1 MALDGAF
8 LKFLKDELNDT
19 LKDARVDKI
28 HQPNSEEFVFLFRG
42 KNGAHKV
49 LFSARAN
56 SARVHITEH
65 VLENPE
71 IPPMLCML
79 FRKKLTGAKLVSVRQ
94 DQLERALSFIFDA
107 RNELGDLARI
117 TLVIEVMG
125 KYSNVILL
133 DENLNIIDALK
144 RVDSGMSSRRQ
155 ILPGIRYAPPPKQ
168 DKLSLL
174 TDDIRKIS
182 EKILSLEK
190 DTLISSAVLA
200 AAQGVSPIICK
211 ELSFRITG
219 RVDSRLCDIED
230 ETKLIDNLENLR
242 DEIRNQVSKPC
253 TVKQKGKPIDFSFKE
268 TSCYD
273 SQDLK
278 YYDSFSA
285 LLDEFYFE
293 KDTGERMKSKAQS
306 LNKMLANISSRIER
320 KISAQKRDLMDCDNK
335 ESHKMLGD
343 LINSNLYRIKKGM
356 RSVTLENFYA
366 NMEPIS
372 VKLDP
377 RLSGAQNA
385 QKYYKEYRK
394 AKVAQKVL
402 KEEIKKAF
410 DEKAYIDTV
419 IDAVSRVQTEKELLE
434 IKKELAKEGY
444 LKEKRSKK
452 AKKSEGSAPLEFKS
466 SEGLRILVGK
476 NNIQNDKLTL
486 KMADKNYIWLHV
498 KDLPGSHVIIMEE
511 AGNVG
516 NGTIVEA
523 AKIAAYHSK
532 AKDSSG
538 VAVDYTQVK
547 NVKKPSGAKPGMVI
561 YGSNKT
567 VYVTPEDELI
577 NKLAR
582 QPNSL

>member
-8 LKFLKDELNDT
+8 LNFLKRELNNT
-19 LKDARVDKI
+19 LKDAKVDKI
-28 HQPNSEEFVFLFRG
+28 HQPNSEEFIFLFRG

-71 IPPMLCML
+71 TPPMLCML
-79 FRKKLTGAKLVSVRQ
+79 FRKKLTGAKLISVAQ
-94 DQLERALSFIFDA
+94 DRLERALSFVFDA
-107 RNELGDLARI
+107 RNELGDPTRI
-117 TLVIEVMG
+117 TLVIEIMG

-155 ILPGIRYAPPPKQ
+155 ILPGLTYAPPPKQ

-174 TDDIRKIS
+174 TDDIKEIS
-182 EKILSLEK
+182 AKILSFEK
-190 DTLISSAVLA
+190 DKLISSAVLA
-200 AAQGVSPIICK
+200 AVQGISPIICK
-211 ELSFRITG
+211 ELSFIMTG
-219 RVDSRLCDIED
+219 RVDSRLCDIEE
-230 ETKLIDNLENLR
+230 ETKLIENLENLR
-242 DEIRNQVSKPC
+242 DEIKNQVSRPC
-253 TVKQKGKPIDFSFKE
+253 SIKQKGKLIDFSFE
-268 TSCYD
+268 EISCYD

-278 YYDSFSA
+278 YYNDFST

-293 KDTGERMKSKAQS
+293 KDTAERMKSKAQS
-306 LNKMLANISSRIER
+306 LNKMLTNISSRIER
-320 KISAQKRDLMDCDNK
+320 KISAQKRDIMDCDSK

-385 QKYYKEYRK
+385 QRYYKEYRK

-402 KEEIKKAF
+402 KDEIKKAS
-410 DEKAYIDTV
+410 DEKTYIDAV
-419 IDAVSRVQTEKELLE
+419 VDAVSRVQTEKELLE
-434 IKKELAKEGY
+434 IKQELTKEGY

-452 AKKSEGSAPLEFKS
+452 AKKGERFVPLEFKS

-476 NNIQNDKLTL
+476 NNVQNDKLTL
-486 KMADKNYIWLHV
+486 KVADKNYIWLHV
-498 KDLPGSHVIIMEE
+498 KDLPGSHVIIMENAE
-511 AGNVG
+511 NVG
-516 NGTIVEA
+516 NETIVEA

-561 YGSNKT
+561 YSANKT

-577 NKLAR
+577 NKLAI

>member
-8 LKFLKDELNDT
+8 LSFLKRELNDT

-28 HQPNSEEFVFLFRG
+28 YQPNKEEFVFLFRG

-56 SARVHITEH
+56 SARVHTTENM
-65 VLENPE
+65 LENPE
-71 IPPMLCML
+71 TPPMLCML
-79 FRKKLTGAKLVSVRQ
+79 FRKKLTGAKLISVEQ
-94 DQLERALSFIFDA
+94 DQLERALSFVFDA
-107 RNELGDLARI
+107 RNELGDPVRI
-117 TLVIEVMG
+117 TLIIEIMG

-133 DENLNIIDALK
+133 DENSNIIDALK
-144 RVDSGMSSRRQ
+144 RVDSDMSSRRQ
-155 ILPGIRYAPPPKQ
+155 ILPGLKYTPPPKQ

-174 TDDIRKIS
+174 TDEIKEIS
-182 EKILSLEK
+182 KKILNFEK
-190 DTLISSAVLA
+190 DKLISSAVLA
-200 AAQGVSPIICK
+200 AVQGISPIICK
-211 ELSFRITG
+211 ELSFSVTG
-219 RVDSRLCDIED
+219 RADSRLCDIED
-230 ETKLIDNLENLR
+230 ETKLIKNLKNLR
-242 DEIRNQVSKPC
+242 NEIENQVSRPC
-253 TVKQKGKPIDFSFKE
+253 IIKQKGKAIDFSFKE
-268 TSCYD
+268 ISCCD
-273 SQDLK
+273 SQTLK
-278 YYDSFSA
+278 YYNSFSV

-293 KDTGERMKSKAQS
+293 RDTAERMKSKAQS
-306 LNKMLANISSRIER
+306 LNKMLTNISSRIGR
-320 KISAQKRDLMDCDNK
+320 KISAQKRDLMDCDSK

-394 AKVAQKVL
+394 AKVAQKIL
-402 KEEIKKAF
+402 KEEIKKAS
-410 DEKAYIDTV
+410 DEKIYIDTV
-419 IDAVSRVQTEKELLE
+419 IDAVSRVKTEKELLE
-434 IKKELAKEGY
+434 IKQELAKEGY

-452 AKKSEGSAPLEFKS
+452 AKKSEGSDPLEFKS

-498 KDLPGSHVIIMEE
+498 KDLPGSHVIIMQDAEK
-511 AGNVG
+511 VG
-516 NGTIVEA
+516 NKTIVEA

-561 YGSNKT
+561 YSANKT
-567 VYVTPEDELI
+567 VYVTPEGEFI
-577 NKLAR
+577 NKFAINS
-582 QPNSL
+582 NSL